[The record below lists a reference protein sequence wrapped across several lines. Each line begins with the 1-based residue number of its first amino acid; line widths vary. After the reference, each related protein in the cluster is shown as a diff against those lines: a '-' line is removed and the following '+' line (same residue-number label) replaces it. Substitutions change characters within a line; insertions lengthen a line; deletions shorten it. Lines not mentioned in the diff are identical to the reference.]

1 MASPVG
7 HSLAAVAAGWLVAPP
22 PQTRTALV
30 IQMATLAAIG
40 VMPDLDLLIG
50 RHSAEAHSIGVAAI
64 VASVAALL
72 RVPVASQRW
81 RIWLAIF
88 LAWMT
93 HPLLDAFTED
103 SSVPIGIMVWWPF
116 SSAYFHSG
124 VTIFDSI
131 YRRWWLP
138 GFWEHNLKAA
148 LKELVILAPP
158 FAAVAWITLRR
169 TNRIPVRFSV
179 RDDRRPPSA

>member
-1 MASPVG
+1 VASPIG
-7 HSLAAVAAGWLVAPP
+7 HGLAAVAAGWLVAKPSATRKGLLI
-22 PQTRTALV
+22 QT
-30 IQMATLAAIG
+30 ATLAAIG

-50 RHSAEAHSIGVAAI
+50 RHSAETHSIGVAAL
-64 VASVAALL
+64 VASIAAWV
-72 RVPVASQRW
+72 RVPVAHDRW

-93 HPLLDAFTED
+93 HPLLDAFTDD
-103 SSVPIGIMVWWPF
+103 SSVPIGIMAWWPF

-138 GFWEHNLKAA
+138 GFFEHNVQAA
-148 LKELVILAPP
+148 LKELVLVGPIVLL
-158 FAAVAWITLRR
+158 VMWITRR
-169 TNRIPVRFSV
+169 T
-179 RDDRRPPSA
+179 

>member
-1 MASPVG
+1 MG
-7 HSLAAVAAGWLVAPP
+7 
-22 PQTRTALV
+22 
-30 IQMATLAAIG
+30 TLAAIG

-50 RHSAEAHSIGVAAI
+50 RHSAETHSIGVAVI

-116 SSAYFHSG
+116 SSAYVHSG

-138 GFWEHNLKAA
+138 GFWEHNFNAA
-148 LKELVILAPP
+148 LKELVILGPA
-158 FAAVAWITLRR
+158 FAAVAWITK
-169 TNRIPVRFSV
+169 RFTKS
-179 RDDRRPPSA
+179 SAKNLP